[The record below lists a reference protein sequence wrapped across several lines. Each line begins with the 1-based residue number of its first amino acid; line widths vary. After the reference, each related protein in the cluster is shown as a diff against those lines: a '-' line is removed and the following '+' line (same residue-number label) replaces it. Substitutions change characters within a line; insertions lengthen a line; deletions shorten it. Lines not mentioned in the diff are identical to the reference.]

1 MFYQTKKTPS
11 KVLARSKLIP
21 ALKAGILL
29 SEPKRN
35 DNLDQIQMHLGFDK
49 VKFNQLILPLVDKL
63 AENFQLF
70 PSTVHRFYALPGGLL
85 DFALYRA
92 QAAILIFRQSVL
104 PPDTK
109 ELSEEQALWAYVL
122 LSAAFLRGAGV
133 IATDYQIECYTEQG
147 HSSGYWKPLWEH
159 LTDRTPFYLTEISQ
173 QTEVDLSDYLTLF
186 LAKEWMPSGGFQ
198 WIDSHPEM
206 LLTWLRLLKEEKEG
220 LGMLEAILQ
229 RAEAVAWQ
237 LLAKDAVA
245 NFSFDIPQERARHS
259 AFSQPQSAQIPS
271 ELLGLEFLLWLKENL
286 ARGQIVLNQNHLRL
300 TENGLVIEQE
310 AFKWFTQQNSQ
321 HKNWRLVQQALMS
334 LNLHDK
340 DFGQANAVLLE
351 KWQLFLPKEL
361 IVRQTQNSQHMKIQ
375 SLALNFSNNVS
386 LLVQGKSLDLDF
398 QNKRLNAKG
407 QMELMK
413 QEPNSGFK
421 NV

>member
-1 MFYQTKKTPS
+1 
-11 KVLARSKLIP
+11 
-21 ALKAGILL
+21 
-29 SEPKRN
+29 
-35 DNLDQIQMHLGFDK
+35 
-49 VKFNQLILPLVDKL
+49 
-63 AENFQLF
+63 
-70 PSTVHRFYALPGGLL
+70 
-85 DFALYRA
+85 
-92 QAAILIFRQSVL
+92 
-104 PPDTK
+104 
-109 ELSEEQALWAYVL
+109 
-122 LSAAFLRGAGV
+122 
-133 IATDYQIECYTEQG
+133 
-147 HSSGYWKPLWEH
+147 
-159 LTDRTPFYLTEISQ
+159 
-173 QTEVDLSDYLTLF
+173 VDLSDYLTLL

-198 WIDSHPEM
+198 WIDSHSKM

-220 LGMLEAILQ
+220 LGMLEAILE

-237 LLAKDAVA
+237 LLAKDALA
-245 NFSFDIPQERARHS
+245 NFSFDIPQERIRHS
-259 AFSQPQSAQIPS
+259 AFSQPQSMQIPS
-271 ELLGLEFLLWLKENL
+271 ELLGLQFLLWLKENL

-386 LLVQGKSLDLDF
+386 LLAQGKSLDLDF

-413 QEPNSGFK
+413 QELNSGLK